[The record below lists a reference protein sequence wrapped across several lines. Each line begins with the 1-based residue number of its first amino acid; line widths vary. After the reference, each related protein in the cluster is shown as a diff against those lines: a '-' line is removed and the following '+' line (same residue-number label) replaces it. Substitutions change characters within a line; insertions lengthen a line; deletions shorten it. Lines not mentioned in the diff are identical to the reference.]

1 MITNTVARN
10 DEFEKRVSLRNSQET
25 FKNVIVEGT
34 SVSKFEADI
43 ISEKALEVFRLG
55 PYGDDSTMQPG
66 QMIWKAIDA
75 SEPPGKPL
83 SACQFRVIRLTVH
96 RQDEDREVKA
106 RYGAAA
112 KRGQQIL
119 RMCEEAFEQGALL
132 TQEDLAVILDCDV
145 RTIRGDQ
152 QRYQKEH
159 GVLIPTRGNKCDIG
173 PGMTHR
179 EKAIRLFIEGKEAV
193 EIARDLQHSLKAVER
208 YINSYCRIVYCQQQ
222 LRDSFK
228 TALVVGVSSAQ
239 VGKCLELHEANCRRR
254 LYRERLA
261 AIERVGSMFWE
272 AHDAKKKPGPNSG
285 RRA

>member
-34 SVSKFEADI
+34 SVSRFEADI

-55 PYGDDSTMQPG
+55 AYGDDSTLQPG

-83 SACQFRVIRLTVH
+83 TACKYKTIRLTVH
-96 RQDEDREVKA
+96 RQDEDREVKLKH
-106 RYGAAA
+106 GAAG
-112 KRGQQIL
+112 KRGQQIS
-119 RMCEEAFEQGALL
+119 RMTEEAFEQGTLL
-132 TQEDLAVILDCDV
+132 TQEDLALILDCDV

-159 GVLIPTRGNKCDIG
+159 GILIPTRGNKCDIG

-179 EKAIRLFIEGKEAV
+179 EKAIRLFIEGREAV
-193 EIARDLQHSLKAVER
+193 EIARDMQHSLKAVER
-208 YINSYCRIVYCQQQ
+208 YINSYCRVVYCQQQ
-222 LRDSFK
+222 LRDSLK
-228 TALVVGVSSAQ
+228 TALVVGVSIAQ
-239 VGKCLELHEANCRRR
+239 VNRCLELHEANCRRR
-254 LYRERLA
+254 FYRERLA
-261 AIERVGSMFWE
+261 AIERVGSAFWE
-272 AHDAKKKPGPNSG
+272 MHDAKKKPGPSSG
-285 RRA
+285 RKP